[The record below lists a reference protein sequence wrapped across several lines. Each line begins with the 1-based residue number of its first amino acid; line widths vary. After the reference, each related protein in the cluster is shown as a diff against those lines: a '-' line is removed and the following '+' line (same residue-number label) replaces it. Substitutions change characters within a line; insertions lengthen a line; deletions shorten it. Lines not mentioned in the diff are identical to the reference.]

1 MNLLPAKQITQ
12 SIILLFL
19 LSFYGC
25 SENKNNQQPEKIVQI
40 STIDALL
47 QGVYDGTTPLSD
59 LKTYGDFGI
68 GTFNELDGE
77 MILLDGVFYQ
87 VKADGKVYTPGEN
100 VQTPFATVTF
110 FQPKDSLEVS
120 GLDYPGLKSILDS
133 LIESPN
139 LFYAIRL
146 TGTFHQV
153 KTRSVPAQQKPY
165 LPLKEITD
173 NQPEFEAT
181 KLEGTLMGFYC
192 PPFVT
197 GINVP
202 GYHLH
207 FLSEDNNF
215 GGHIL
220 EFGLEKGVLSLD
232 QVSRF
237 SINLPESGAFLSSD
251 FNKDRSEELKK
262 VEGE

>member
-47 QGVYDGTTPLSD
+47 QGVYDGTTPLSN

-110 FQPKDSLEVS
+110 FQPEDSLEVS

-146 TGTFHQV
+146 TGTFSYV
-153 KTRSVPAQQKPY
+153 KTRSVPGQRQPY
-165 LPLKEITD
+165 RPLVEVTA
-173 NQPEFEAT
+173 NQPEFT
-181 KLEGTLMGFYC
+181 SRSVSGTLLGFYS
-192 PPFVT
+192 PPFVK

-207 FLSEDNNF
+207 FLSDDKTA
-215 GGHIL
+215 GGHLL
-220 EFGLEKGVLSLD
+220 EFKLKKANVKLQPVSQFELILPKETEFLEADLSK
-232 QVSRF
+232 
-237 SINLPESGAFLSSD
+237 NLI
-251 FNKDRSEELKK
+251 KDLEK
-262 VEGE
+262 VEGN